1 MSRLGGEVEG
11 EVKDGM
17 WDVEA
22 KYRGG
27 LVTNQKSNLCRM
39 PTRAD
44 VIFSGIAIH
53 CIKTGDK
60 AIPRSYNFLERK
72 KSTWHRQAAYI

>member
-27 LVTNQKSNLCRM
+27 LVTNHQTFAECRHVLM
-39 PTRAD
+39 
-44 VIFSGIAIH
+44 
-53 CIKTGDK
+53 
-60 AIPRSYNFLERK
+60 
-72 KSTWHRQAAYI
+72 